1 MVAQPVFLVFPRMMF
16 SVPLSRGDRSL
27 SSEMIAGSTLTLND
41 TDATVTDGYYNDS
54 RLLDSFTDN
63 DDLFDFEDDN
73 LVDF

>member
-1 MVAQPVFLVFPRMMF
+1 MSQKYALRAIITW
-16 SVPLSRGDRSL
+16 RRNRRK
-27 SSEMIAGSTLTLND
+27 MIAGSTLTLND

>member
-1 MVAQPVFLVFPRMMF
+1 MVPKSPQINVKLQQ
-16 SVPLSRGDRSL
+16 
-27 SSEMIAGSTLTLND
+27 MIAGSTLTLND
-41 TDATVTDGYYNDS
+41 SDATVTDGYYNDS

>member
-1 MVAQPVFLVFPRMMF
+1 MKKEYINPNIEVINVKLQQ
-16 SVPLSRGDRSL
+16 
-27 SSEMIAGSTLTLND
+27 MIAGSTLTLND